1 MADIR
6 LNFCNFIDKLKTKR
20 MYGDAAV
27 LLELYAEQPE
37 EAITTLIEGSLW
49 DESLRLVSLASLRSH
64 FYSHCTFETRHS

>member
-1 MADIR
+1 
-6 LNFCNFIDKLKTKR
+6 